1 MNDLQ
6 LLIVTVI
13 LGGITYSI
21 VKYLGKIFNKAAAA
35 NNNSSNSLESK
46 KRKITPEAQ
55 GDYETAAGKDD
66 AAEQKVVNIVIGPGF
81 NNFIDFV
88 KQVKVSTSIFPLSY
102 TRTMQRVMHLKN
114 LLLQEIHSSK
124 IY

>member
-66 AAEQKVVNIVIGPGF
+66 AAEQKVGNNVIGPGPGL
-81 NNFIDFV
+81 
-88 KQVKVSTSIFPLSY
+88 T
-102 TRTMQRVMHLKN
+102 TE
-114 LLLQEIHSSK
+114 LLLSN
-124 IY
+124 